1 MYNRRVPGANIRPI
15 PIMTERRCIWC
26 GDVQA
31 REDMDLRT
39 GDLGTYYFCP
49 DCPSGEE

>member
-1 MYNRRVPGANIRPI
+1 
-15 PIMTERRCIWC
+15 MTERRCIWC

-49 DCPSGEE
+49 DCPGGDDDAE